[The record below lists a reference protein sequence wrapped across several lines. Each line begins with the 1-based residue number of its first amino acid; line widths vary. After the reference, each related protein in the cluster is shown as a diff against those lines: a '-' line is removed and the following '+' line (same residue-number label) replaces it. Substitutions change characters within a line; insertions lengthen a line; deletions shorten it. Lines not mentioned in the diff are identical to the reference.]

1 MWPSIIKTH
10 CSLISSVYHHWCN
23 IWISLPASNC
33 VYAHKSQFKVLKQS
47 VSPTYHC
54 LPHPDF
60 LYKSHLHHI
69 INASSAHCQ
78 YKSYH
83 FYSFPKE
90 PEPSFTKTKI
100 MMKKQCLLSFSL
112 ALLVSFLYFTT
123 TLAQLSPA
131 SAPFK
136 PPLLNYAEATWS
148 NKWYQSRHLVESL
161 TTSRLMASL
170 DSLFFKSIF
179 RNRKWMRCHTIKF
192 TEIHM
197 I

>member
-1 MWPSIIKTH
+1 MYCLITKLSAKTLQFTKSIDCDWTMVWPSIIKTH

-83 FYSFPKE
+83 LYSFPKAS
-90 PEPSFTKTKI
+90 EPSFTKTKSWW
-100 MMKKQCLLSFSL
+100 KSNLSC
-112 ALLVSFLYFTT
+112 
-123 TLAQLSPA
+123 
-131 SAPFK
+131 
-136 PPLLNYAEATWS
+136 PP
-148 NKWYQSRHLVESL
+148 H
-161 TTSRLMASL
+161 
-170 DSLFFKSIF
+170 
-179 RNRKWMRCHTIKF
+179 
-192 TEIHM
+192 
-197 I
+197 